1 MPAVIEEKRTEQV
14 LETPAPAPLEAERL
28 ARLMSVA
35 GEVAGR
41 TVLVVGSAR
50 LADLLQAAGAGAVAA
65 SEVRTDVEGV
75 TTHDGAFPQLTFTKA
90 HDVVLVAAG
99 FEDERDALP
108 RIARAC
114 GAACGEV
121 LAWFP
126 QPARN
131 WFGKRR
137 PAREDEIFHEP
148 AWVKRLFE
156 MAGATSSERLKAPG
170 GFIVRA
176 RFEG

>member
-1 MPAVIEEKRTEQV
+1 MSAVIEEELVQESV
-14 LETPAPAPLEAERL
+14 QTPATDAELL

-41 TVLVVGSAR
+41 TVLAVGSAR
-50 LADLLQAAGAGAVAA
+50 LAALLAEAGASKVGA
-65 SEVRTDVEGV
+65 SEVQADAEGV
-75 TTHDGAFPQLTFTKA
+75 TTHDGAFPQLTFTK
-90 HDVVLVAAG
+90 DYDLVLVAAG
-99 FEDERDALP
+99 FEQERDALP

-114 GAACGEV
+114 GAAKQEV

-126 QPARN
+126 QPARS

-137 PAREDEIFHEP
+137 PAQDDETFHEP

-156 MAGATSSERLKAPG
+156 MAGATSSERLKAPE
-170 GFIVRA
+170 GFIIRA
-176 RFEG
+176 RFDG

>member
-1 MPAVIEEKRTEQV
+1 MSAVIEETRTEQA
-14 LETPAPAPLEAERL
+14 LESPASTPLEAERL
-28 ARLMSVA
+28 FRLMTVA

-41 TVLVVGSAR
+41 TVLVVGSGR
-50 LADLLQAAGAGAVAA
+50 LAALLQAAGAGEVAA
-65 SEVRTDVEGV
+65 SEARTGVDGVE
-75 TTHDGAFPQLTFTKA
+75 THGGAFPELTFTKA

-99 FEDERDALP
+99 FEEERDALP

-114 GAACGEV
+114 GAARGEV

-126 QPARN
+126 QPERN

-148 AWVKRLFE
+148 TWVSRLFE

-170 GFIVRA
+170 GFIIRA
-176 RFEG
+176 RFDG